1 MPALGAPDIQ
11 HGLGATYELTAW
23 VLLLVPGAVALVLE
37 PVILLRADRA
47 PRRWFVAGGLGAMA
61 LAAWGA
67 AAAPGPIT
75 LSAAI
80 SVAWVAS
87 GTAVGLAQVVLVET
101 YAGGRERAMTR
112 WAMLGMLGDLAA
124 PAVFVALA
132 AIGLGW
138 RAAFVGVGALALA
151 FAIALARHAMPAPAA
166 SAAEAEDAAE
176 NADDGPDVGV
186 WAALRDALRDR
197 RLRVWLV
204 ALWLCDLLD
213 ETLVVF
219 GALHLRDEL
228 GVGAVGRSLILGAD
242 LCGGVLGLI
251 VLERLLATVAPLR
264 LLAASAAACAVAYA
278 AWLGAREP
286 WLSAALM
293 FVVGATS
300 APLYP
305 LVAAQAYAT
314 RPGRGAVVAAAGH
327 VLTPLSLALPWA
339 LGALADHAGAHAAL
353 VVLIAQ
359 PVGLLAIALAMA
371 RARAR
376 AVTAGAR

>member
-23 VLLLVPGAVALVLE
+23 VLLLVPGVAALVLE

-47 PRRWFVAGGLGAMA
+47 PRRWFVAGGLGAMG
-61 LAAWGA
+61 LAAWVA
-67 AAAPGPIT
+67 AAAPGPIV

-80 SVAWVAS
+80 SLAWVAS

-166 SAAEAEDAAE
+166 GAAEDG
-176 NADDGPDVGV
+176 DDGPDVGV

-197 RLRVWLV
+197 RLLVWLA
-204 ALWLCDLLD
+204 ALWLCELLD

-251 VLERLLATVAPLR
+251 VLDRLLATVAPLR

-327 VLTPLSLALPWA
+327 LFTPLSLALPWA

-359 PVGLLAIALAMA
+359 PVGLVVIALALA
-371 RARAR
+371 RARR
-376 AVTAGAR
+376 VTAGGR